1 MVRQLFEHRTYICLF
16 FFILMSKFRVSE
28 LVKSPIINQVL
39 LHFLYVEIHLIYAII
54 ILGNVI
60 NINDLVYRGSFSLFL
75 VRVQRL
81 SFILF
86 LWSCVQALSKISIC
100 KSKLRLRVPEHSIWM
115 WIVLKRLEIGHWA
128 LSVVLLVEG
137 HKLVICSHRI
147 KYIVFIFLC
156 VHLLRINAFQSLF
169 HIDSLGFIC

>member
-1 MVRQLFEHRTYICLF
+1 MIYFKTFSLFLFDQNRIQISVYLFIREILNLVVRQLFEHRTYICLF

-28 LVKSPIINQVL
+28 LIKSPIINQVL
-39 LHFLYVEIHLIYAII
+39 FHFLYVEIHLIYAII

-100 KSKLRLRVPEHSIWM
+100 KSKLRLRVPEHSI
-115 WIVLKRLEIGHWA
+115 
-128 LSVVLLVEG
+128 
-137 HKLVICSHRI
+137 
-147 KYIVFIFLC
+147 
-156 VHLLRINAFQSLF
+156 
-169 HIDSLGFIC
+169 